1 MCICRRSKKNKEST
15 TGKAHKSR
23 SLSEL
28 VELVSSG
35 VIQIPQSLMAYAED
49 KSQLLDQIF
58 TILGS
63 DEIKD
68 MLPDPLKVCQ
78 SSKGIVR
85 IDIYYSFMA

>member
-1 MCICRRSKKNKEST
+1 MHRRSKKSKETS
-15 TGKAHKSR
+15 GKSHKSR

-35 VIQIPQSLMAYAED
+35 AIQIPQSLMAYAED

-63 DEIKD
+63 DDIQD

-78 SSKGIVR
+78 SCWFCEECHCVLTLHGLGN
-85 IDIYYSFMA
+85 